1 MRKGVMPSTITPI
14 STEPKPRHHVD
25 DHDNGSGRRPPTDKR
40 TGGGGDNDNW
50 GDRSRGNHGPRERLI
65 RYRMGIFFALASD
78 LMFFVAI
85 VSSFF
90 VSQSTGHFNAYNA
103 YVNEWSP
110 TVIPPILWL
119 NTVVLILSSITMEAA
134 RRRMFHEVDVM
145 DEWLG
150 LGRPITRRA
159 IPWVA
164 ATVVLG
170 TIFLVGQWIAWTQLA
185 MQHVFFLSNPSSHF
199 FYLITGVHG
208 IHLVLGIIGLLAAL
222 TGLYVSRSLETRQI
236 MVDCVSWY
244 WHSMGIFWLFLFT
257 LLVFFQ

>member
-1 MRKGVMPSTITPI
+1 MPSTITPT
-14 STEPKPRHHVD
+14 STEPKPKRHLE
-25 DHDNGSGRRPPTDKR
+25 DHDHGSGRRPPTDKR

-50 GDRSRGNHGPRERLI
+50 GDRPSGRRGPRERLI

-85 VSSFF
+85 VSTFF
-90 VSQSTGHFNAYNA
+90 VSQSAGHFDAYNN
-103 YVNEWSP
+103 YVNEWLP
-110 TVIPPILWL
+110 TAIPPILWL
-119 NTVVLILSSITMEAA
+119 NTIVLILSSITMEAA

-150 LGRPITRRA
+150 LGKPITRGA

-164 ATVVLG
+164 TTVGLGVL
-170 TIFLVGQWIAWTQLA
+170 FLIGQWIAWKQLA
-185 MQHVFFLSNPSSHF
+185 VQHVFFRSNPSSHF

-208 IHLVLGIIGLLAAL
+208 IHLILGIAGLIAAL
-222 TGLYVSRSLETRQI
+222 IGLYVSRSLETRQI
-236 MVDCVSWY
+236 MVDCASWY
-244 WHSMGIFWLFLFT
+244 WHSMGIFWLFLFS

>member
-1 MRKGVMPSTITPI
+1 MPTTITPT
-14 STEPKPRHHVD
+14 STEPKPRRHLE
-25 DHDNGSGRRPPTDKR
+25 DHDHGSGRRPPTDKR

-50 GDRSRGNHGPRERLI
+50 NDRPNGHRGPRERLV

-85 VSSFF
+85 VSTFF
-90 VSQSTGHFNAYNA
+90 VSQSTGHFDAYNN

-110 TVIPPILWL
+110 TLIPPILWL
-119 NTVVLILSSITMEAA
+119 NTAVLILSSITMETA

-150 LGRPITRRA
+150 LGKPITRAA

-170 TIFLVGQWIAWTQLA
+170 IVFLVGQWIAWTQLEL
-185 MQHVFFLSNPSSHF
+185 QHVFFLSNPSSHF

-208 IHLVLGIIGLLAAL
+208 IHLILGIFGLIAAL
-222 TGLYVSRSLETRQI
+222 IGLYVSRSLETRQI
-236 MVDCVSWY
+236 MVDCASWY
-244 WHSMGIFWLFLFT
+244 WHSMGLFWLFLFT

>member
-1 MRKGVMPSTITPI
+1 MPTTITPT
-14 STEPKPRHHVD
+14 STEPNPRRHLE
-25 DHDNGSGRRPPTDKR
+25 DHDHGSGRRPPTDKR

-50 GDRSRGNHGPRERLI
+50 GDRSHGNRGPRERLV

-85 VSSFF
+85 VSTFF
-90 VSQSTGHFNAYNA
+90 VSQSTGHFDAYSN
-103 YVNEWSP
+103 YVNDWSP

-119 NTVVLILSSITMEAA
+119 NTVVLILSSITMENA
-134 RRRMFHEVDVM
+134 RRRMFREVDVM

-150 LGRPITRRA
+150 LGKPITRRA

-170 TIFLVGQWIAWTQLA
+170 IVFLIGQWIAWTQLA
-185 MQHVFFLSNPSSHF
+185 VQHVFFRSNPSSHF

-208 IHLVLGIIGLLAAL
+208 IHLILGILGLAGAL
-222 TGLYVSRSLETRQI
+222 IGLYVSRSLESRQI
-236 MVDCVSWY
+236 MVDCASWY

>member
-1 MRKGVMPSTITPI
+1 MPTTITPT
-14 STEPKPRHHVD
+14 STEPKPKRRLE
-25 DHDNGSGRRPPTDKR
+25 DHDHGSGRRPPTDKR
-40 TGGGGDNDNW
+40 TGGGGDGDNW
-50 GDRSRGNHGPRERLI
+50 NERPSGHRGPRERLV

-85 VSSFF
+85 VSTFF
-90 VSQSTGHFNAYNA
+90 VSQSTGHFDAYNN

-110 TVIPPILWL
+110 TLIPPILWL
-119 NTVVLILSSITMEAA
+119 NTAVLILSSITMEIA

-150 LGRPITRRA
+150 LGKPITRAA

-170 TIFLVGQWIAWTQLA
+170 IVFLIGQWIAWTQLA
-185 MQHVFFLSNPSSHF
+185 TQHVFFLSNPSSHF

-208 IHLVLGIIGLLAAL
+208 IHLILGIFGLAAALIGLYA
-222 TGLYVSRSLETRQI
+222 SRSLESRQI
-236 MVDCVSWY
+236 MIDCAAWY

>member
-1 MRKGVMPSTITPI
+1 MPTTITPT
-14 STEPKPRHHVD
+14 STEPKPRRHLE
-25 DHDNGSGRRPPTDKR
+25 DHDHGSGRRPPTDKR

-50 GDRSRGNHGPRERLI
+50 NERPNGHRGPRERLI

-85 VSSFF
+85 VSTFF
-90 VSQSTGHFNAYNA
+90 VSQSTGHFDAYNN

-110 TVIPPILWL
+110 TLIPPILWL
-119 NTVVLILSSITMEAA
+119 NTAVLILSSVTMEIA

-150 LGRPITRRA
+150 LGKPITRA
-159 IPWVA
+159 ALPWVA

-170 TIFLVGQWIAWTQLA
+170 TVFLVGQWIAWTQLA
-185 MQHVFFLSNPSSHF
+185 LQHVFFLSNPSSHF

-208 IHLVLGIIGLLAAL
+208 IHLILGIFGLAAAL
-222 TGLYVSRSLETRQI
+222 VGLYVSRSLESRQI
-236 MVDCVSWY
+236 MVDCAAWY

>member
-1 MRKGVMPSTITPI
+1 MPTTITPT
-14 STEPKPRHHVD
+14 STEPKPKRHLED
-25 DHDNGSGRRPPTDKR
+25 QDHGSGRRPPTDKR
-40 TGGGGDNDNW
+40 TGGGGDNENW
-50 GDRSRGNHGPRERLI
+50 NNRPNGHRGPRERLI

-85 VSSFF
+85 VSTFF
-90 VSQSTGHFNAYNA
+90 VSQSTGHFDAYNN

-110 TVIPPILWL
+110 TLIPPILWL
-119 NTVVLILSSITMEAA
+119 NTIVLILSSITMETA

-150 LGRPITRRA
+150 LGKPITRAA

-170 TIFLVGQWIAWTQLA
+170 IVFLIGQWIAWTQLA
-185 MQHVFFLSNPSSHF
+185 LQHVFFLSNPSSHF

-208 IHLVLGIIGLLAAL
+208 IHLILGIFGLAAAL
-222 TGLYVSRSLETRQI
+222 IGLYVSRSLETRQI
-236 MVDCVSWY
+236 MVDCASWY

>member
-1 MRKGVMPSTITPI
+1 MPTIITP
-14 STEPKPRHHVD
+14 TPVEPKPRRHVE
-25 DHDNGSGRRPPTDKR
+25 DHDHGSGRRPPTDKR

-50 GDRSRGNHGPRERLI
+50 NDRPNGRRGPRERLI

-85 VSSFF
+85 VSTFF
-90 VSQSTGHFNAYNA
+90 VSQSAGHFDAYNR
-103 YVNEWSP
+103 YINEWLP

-119 NTVVLILSSITMEAA
+119 NTIVLFLSSVTMEAA

-150 LGRPITRRA
+150 LGKPITRAA

-164 ATVVLG
+164 TTVGLG
-170 TIFLVGQWIAWTQLA
+170 ILFLIGQWIAWKQLA
-185 MQHVFFLSNPSSHF
+185 VQHVFFRSNPSSHF
-199 FYLITGVHG
+199 FYLITGIHG
-208 IHLVLGIIGLLAAL
+208 IHLILGIAGLTAAL
-222 TGLYVSRSLETRQI
+222 IGLYVSRSLETRQI
-236 MVDCVSWY
+236 MVDCASWY
-244 WHSMGIFWLFLFT
+244 WHSMGIFWFFLFT

>member
-1 MRKGVMPSTITPI
+1 MPTTITPT
-14 STEPKPRHHVD
+14 STEPNPRRNLE
-25 DHDNGSGRRPPTDKR
+25 DHDHGSGRRPPTDKR

-50 GDRSRGNHGPRERLI
+50 GDRSHGNRGPRERLV

-85 VSSFF
+85 VSTFF
-90 VSQSTGHFNAYNA
+90 VSQSTGHFDAYSN
-103 YVNEWSP
+103 YVNDWSP

-119 NTVVLILSSITMEAA
+119 NTVVLILSSITMENA
-134 RRRMFHEVDVM
+134 RRRMFREVDVM

-150 LGRPITRRA
+150 LGKPITRRA

-170 TIFLVGQWIAWTQLA
+170 IVFLIGQWIAWTQLA
-185 MQHVFFLSNPSSHF
+185 VQHVFFRSNPSSHF

-208 IHLVLGIIGLLAAL
+208 IHLILGILGLAGAL
-222 TGLYVSRSLETRQI
+222 IGLYVSRSLESRQI
-236 MVDCVSWY
+236 MVDCASWY
-244 WHSMGIFWLFLFT
+244 WHSMGIFWLFLFS

>member
-1 MRKGVMPSTITPI
+1 MPTTITPT
-14 STEPKPRHHVD
+14 STEPKPKRHLE
-25 DHDNGSGRRPPTDKR
+25 DHDHGSGRRPPTDKR

-50 GDRSRGNHGPRERLI
+50 NDRPNGRRGPRERLV

-85 VSSFF
+85 VSTFF
-90 VSQSTGHFNAYNA
+90 VSQSTGHFDAYNN

-110 TVIPPILWL
+110 TLIPPILWL
-119 NTVVLILSSITMEAA
+119 NTVVLILSSITMETA

-150 LGRPITRRA
+150 LGKPITRAA

-170 TIFLVGQWIAWTQLA
+170 VVFLVGQWIAWTQLA
-185 MQHVFFLSNPSSHF
+185 TQHVFFLSNPSSHF

-208 IHLVLGIIGLLAAL
+208 IHLILGIFGLFAAL

>member
-1 MRKGVMPSTITPI
+1 MPTTITPT
-14 STEPKPRHHVD
+14 STEPKPKRHLE
-25 DHDNGSGRRPPTDKR
+25 DHDHGSGRRPPTDKR

-50 GDRSRGNHGPRERLI
+50 NDRPNGNRGPRERLV

-85 VSSFF
+85 VSTFF
-90 VSQSTGHFNAYNA
+90 VSQSTGHFDAYNN

-110 TVIPPILWL
+110 TLIPPILWL
-119 NTVVLILSSITMEAA
+119 NTAVLILSSITMEAA

-150 LGRPITRRA
+150 LGKPITRGA

-164 ATVVLG
+164 ATVILG
-170 TIFLVGQWIAWTQLA
+170 IVFLIGQWVAWTQLA
-185 MQHVFFLSNPSSHF
+185 LQHVFFLSNPSSHF

-208 IHLVLGIIGLLAAL
+208 IHLILGIFGLSAALIGLYA
-222 TGLYVSRSLETRQI
+222 SRSLESRQI
-236 MVDCVSWY
+236 MVDCAAWY

>member
-1 MRKGVMPSTITPI
+1 MPPTITP
-14 STEPKPRHHVD
+14 TNVEPKPRRHLE
-25 DHDNGSGRRPPTDKR
+25 DHDHGSGRRPPTDKR

-50 GDRSRGNHGPRERLI
+50 GDRSHGNRGPRERLV

-85 VSSFF
+85 VSTFF
-90 VSQSTGHFNAYNA
+90 VSQSTGHFDAYNN

-110 TVIPPILWL
+110 TIIPPILWL
-119 NTVVLILSSITMEAA
+119 NTIVLILSSITVETA

-150 LGRPITRRA
+150 LGKPITRRA

-170 TIFLVGQWIAWTQLA
+170 ILFLIGQWIAWTQLA
-185 MQHVFFLSNPSSHF
+185 TQHVFFLSNPSSHF

-208 IHLVLGIIGLLAAL
+208 IHLILGLCGLAAALIGLY
-222 TGLYVSRSLETRQI
+222 TSRSLESRQI

>member
-1 MRKGVMPSTITPI
+1 MPTTITPT
-14 STEPKPRHHVD
+14 STEPKPRRHLE
-25 DHDNGSGRRPPTDKR
+25 DHDHGSGRRPPTDKR

-50 GDRSRGNHGPRERLI
+50 NDRPNGRRGPRERLI

-85 VSSFF
+85 VSTFF
-90 VSQSTGHFNAYNA
+90 VSQNTGHFDAYNN

-110 TVIPPILWL
+110 TLIPPILWL
-119 NTVVLILSSITMEAA
+119 NTVVLILSSITIETA

-150 LGRPITRRA
+150 LGKPITRAA

-170 TIFLVGQWIAWTQLA
+170 IVFLIGQWIAWTQLA
-185 MQHVFFLSNPSSHF
+185 VQHVFFRSNPSSHF

-208 IHLVLGIIGLLAAL
+208 IHLIIGIFGLIAAL
-222 TGLYVSRSLETRQI
+222 SGLYASRSLETRQI
-236 MVDCVSWY
+236 MVDCASWY
-244 WHSMGIFWLFLFT
+244 WHSMGLFWLFLFT

>member
-1 MRKGVMPSTITPI
+1 MPTTITPT
-14 STEPKPRHHVD
+14 STEPKPKRHLE
-25 DHDNGSGRRPPTDKR
+25 DHDHGSGRRPPTDKR
-40 TGGGGDNDNW
+40 TGGGGDNENW
-50 GDRSRGNHGPRERLI
+50 NDRPNGHRGPRERLI

-85 VSSFF
+85 VSTFF
-90 VSQSTGHFNAYNA
+90 VSQSTGHFDAYNN

-110 TVIPPILWL
+110 TLIPPILWL
-119 NTVVLILSSITMEAA
+119 NTIVLILSSITMETA

-150 LGRPITRRA
+150 LGKPITRAA

-170 TIFLVGQWIAWTQLA
+170 IIFLIGQWIAWTQLA
-185 MQHVFFLSNPSSHF
+185 LQHVFFLSNPSSHF

-208 IHLVLGIIGLLAAL
+208 IHLILGIFGLGAAL
-222 TGLYVSRSLETRQI
+222 IGLYVSRSLETRQI
-236 MVDCVSWY
+236 MVDCASWY

>member
-1 MRKGVMPSTITPI
+1 MPSTITPT
-14 STEPKPRHHVD
+14 STEPRRPHLVED
-25 DHDNGSGRRPPTDKR
+25 NDNGSGRRPPTDKR
-40 TGGGGDNDNW
+40 TGGGGDGDNY
-50 GDRSRGNHGPRERLI
+50 GDRSQGNHGPRERLI

-90 VSQSTGHFNAYNA
+90 VSQSTGHFDAYNH
-103 YVNEWSP
+103 YINEWTP

-119 NTVVLILSSITMEAA
+119 NTVVLILSSVTMEVA

-150 LGRPITRRA
+150 LGKPITRRA

-170 TIFLVGQWIAWTQLA
+170 TVFLIGQWIAWEQLA
-185 MQHVFFLSNPSSHF
+185 RQHVFFLSNPSSHF

-208 IHLVLGIIGLLAAL
+208 LHLVLGVCVLIAAL
-222 TGLYVSRSLETRQI
+222 IGLYVSRSLESRQI
-236 MVDCVSWY
+236 MVDCASWY
-244 WHSMGIFWLFLFT
+244 WHSMGIFWIFLFV

>member
-1 MRKGVMPSTITPI
+1 MPTTITP
-14 STEPKPRHHVD
+14 THVEQKPRRHVD
-25 DHDNGSGRRPPTDKR
+25 DHDHGSGRRPPTDKR

-50 GDRSRGNHGPRERLI
+50 GDRSNGRRGPRERLA

-85 VSSFF
+85 VSTFF
-90 VSQSTGHFNAYNA
+90 VSQSTGHFDAYNN
-103 YVNEWSP
+103 YVNEWLP
-110 TVIPPILWL
+110 TAIPPILWL
-119 NTVVLILSSITMEAA
+119 NTAVLILSSITMEYA
-134 RRRMFHEVDVM
+134 RRHMFREVDVM

-150 LGRPITRRA
+150 LGKPITRRA

-170 TIFLVGQWIAWTQLA
+170 FLFLVGQWIAWTQLA
-185 MQHVFFLSNPSSHF
+185 MQHVFFRSNPSSHF

-208 IHLVLGIIGLLAAL
+208 IHLLLGIFGLVAAL
-222 TGLYVSRSLETRQI
+222 VGLYISRSLETRQI
-236 MVDCVSWY
+236 MIDVASWY
-244 WHSMGIFWLFLFT
+244 WHSMGIFWIFLFV

>member
-1 MRKGVMPSTITPI
+1 MPTTITP
-14 STEPKPRHHVD
+14 THVEQKPRRHVD
-25 DHDNGSGRRPPTDKR
+25 DHDHGSGRRPPTDKR

-50 GDRSRGNHGPRERLI
+50 GDRSNGHRGPRERLA

-85 VSSFF
+85 VSTFF
-90 VSQSTGHFNAYNA
+90 VSQSTGHFDAYNN
-103 YVNEWSP
+103 YVNEWLP

-119 NTVVLILSSITMEAA
+119 NTAVLILSSITMEYA
-134 RRRMFHEVDVM
+134 RRHMFREVDVM

-150 LGRPITRRA
+150 LGKPITRRA

-170 TIFLVGQWIAWTQLA
+170 FLFLAGQWIAWTQLA
-185 MQHVFFLSNPSSHF
+185 MQQVFFRSNPSSHF

-208 IHLVLGIIGLLAAL
+208 IHLLLGIFGLVAAL
-222 TGLYVSRSLETRQI
+222 VGLYISRSLETRQI
-236 MVDCVSWY
+236 MVDVASWY
-244 WHSMGIFWLFLFT
+244 WHSMGIFWIFLFV

>member
-1 MRKGVMPSTITPI
+1 MPPTITPI
-14 STEPKPRHHVD
+14 STEPKPKRHVE
-25 DHDNGSGRRPPTDKR
+25 DHDHGSGRRPPTDKR

-50 GDRSRGNHGPRERLI
+50 GDRSQGNRGPRERLV

-85 VSSFF
+85 VSTFF
-90 VSQSTGHFNAYNA
+90 VSQSTGHFDAYSN

-119 NTVVLILSSITMEAA
+119 NTIVLILSSITMETA
-134 RRRMFHEVDVM
+134 RRRMFREVDVM

-150 LGRPITRRA
+150 LGKPITRRA

-170 TIFLVGQWIAWTQLA
+170 IVFLGGQWIAWTQLA
-185 MQHVFFLSNPSSHF
+185 VQHVFFRSNPSSHF

-208 IHLVLGIIGLLAAL
+208 IHLILGVLGLVGAL
-222 TGLYVSRSLETRQI
+222 IGLYVSRSLESRQI
-236 MVDCVSWY
+236 MVDCASWY